1 MGFSMED
8 AIDEAFAPPLSK
20 RRPVEET
27 VLIAGA
33 GTMGAGIA
41 FVAARGGYIVDLIE
55 PDPATRE
62 RALASIRS
70 SAERA
75 KDAEA
80 FGRVRVHDSVPKTS
94 DARIAIEAVSERFDV
109 KRDVFTALAAAIP
122 SDALLATNTS
132 SLSVAELA
140 DVVPHPERVLG
151 LHFFNPPAAMK
162 LVEVVHAPTTSD
174 DAIERA
180 FAFVERIGKTA
191 ALAADTPGFIVNR
204 VARPY
209 YLQSMRALASDVASI
224 PELDA
229 LARAAGFRMG
239 PFELMDLIGLDVN
252 LATSESIYERTDAA
266 RLIPDEMQREMVRQG
281 RLGRKSG
288 VGFYDYTNGAPDRLD
303 LAIELPQDE
312 PNGDEFVAILGFGG
326 LADEVAELLEQRY
339 TRVQRIENDE
349 LLDELNVEATVVI
362 DVGGGTADR
371 TEVIAEL
378 DSLLGPET
386 VFLIDAYATGLA
398 ACASRL
404 KHPER
409 VVGFGVL
416 GSFESQ
422 RAIEIVDSELVSD
435 DALALAQEV
444 FESIGKGVVLV
455 EDVPGLFLGRVVGS
469 IVNEAVIAVRE
480 DVAVADD
487 IDVAMRLGTNY
498 PIGPIAWGREIGGAR
513 VTRILQRVADE
524 DGEAFGPHRSLWVL
538 DVEEE
543 GETEPIDAKSAT
555 DTAAILWG
563 G

>member
-1 MGFSMED
+1 MD
-8 AIDEAFAPPLSK
+8 TAIDEAFAPPLSK

-27 VLIAGA
+27 VLIVGA

-41 FVAARGGYIVDLIE
+41 YVAARGGYAVDLVE
-55 PDPATRE
+55 PDPQIRE
-62 RALASIRS
+62 RALASIRA

-80 FGRVRVHDSVPKTS
+80 PGRVRMLEAIPDRS
-94 DARIAIEAVSERFDV
+94 DARIAIEAVSEKFEI
-109 KRDVFTALAAAIP
+109 KRDVFVALAAGLGE
-122 SDALLATNTS
+122 DALLATNTS

-140 DVVPHPERVLG
+140 GVVPHPERVLG

-162 LVEVVHAPTTSD
+162 LVEVVHTALTSD
-174 DAIERA
+174 DTIERA
-180 FAFVERIGKTA
+180 NAFVEQIGKTP

-209 YLQSMRALASDVASI
+209 YLQSMRALGSDVASI

-252 LATSESIYERTDAA
+252 LATSESVYERTDAA
-266 RLIPDEMQREMVRQG
+266 RLIPVEMQREMVRQG

-303 LAIELPQDE
+303 LAIELPQGE
-312 PNGDEFVAILGFGG
+312 PNDEEFVAVLGFGG
-326 LADEVAELLEQRY
+326 LADEIAELLEQRY
-339 TRVQRIENDE
+339 TRIQRVENDE
-349 LLDELNVEATVVI
+349 LLDELNVDATIVI

-371 TEVIAEL
+371 SEVIAEL

-386 VFLIDAYATGLA
+386 VFLVDAYATGLA
-398 ACASRL
+398 GCAARL

-409 VVGFGVL
+409 VVGFGIL

-422 RAIEIVDSELVSD
+422 RAVEIVDSELVSD
-435 DALALAQEV
+435 DALALVQEL

-455 EDVPGLFLGRVVGS
+455 EDAPGLFLGRVVGS
-469 IVNEAVIAVRE
+469 IVNEAVIAVHE
-480 DVAVADD
+480 DVADADD

-513 VTRILQRVADE
+513 VTRILQRVADAE
-524 DGEAFGPHRSLWVL
+524 GEAFAPHRSLWVL

-543 GETEPIDAKSAT
+543 GEAEPVVTPSST
-555 DTAAILWG
+555 DTASILWG